1 MVGEIFLK
9 FNPFAQKNVTEWL
22 TEKGIEVVPSV
33 LTDFFM
39 QSFVNEKTRV
49 ESDIQK
55 KTLPEFLYKL
65 GYKIVKK
72 QIDKVNKIAG
82 NFRYF
87 TPFKDIFEEVEE
99 AEIHIMA
106 CSVKILVCPYL
117 Y

>member
-1 MVGEIFLK
+1 
-9 FNPFAQKNVTEWL
+9 
-22 TEKGIEVVPSV
+22 
-33 LTDFFM
+33 M

-87 TPFKDIFEEVEE
+87 TPFKDIFEEAEE